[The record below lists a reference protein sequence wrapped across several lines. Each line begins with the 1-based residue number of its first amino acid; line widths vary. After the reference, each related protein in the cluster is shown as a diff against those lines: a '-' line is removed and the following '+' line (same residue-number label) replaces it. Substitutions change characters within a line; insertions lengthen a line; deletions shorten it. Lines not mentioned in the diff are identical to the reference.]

1 MDEKEF
7 NNLVAK
13 MAANDKEHESFRRR
27 LDEVEKTGREHRDIM
42 VQLERQS
49 VATEKLAEAV
59 KSQADAHE
67 KLAGR
72 VRNLETEPA
81 EKWKKITWEII
92 KAVVLAAA
100 GLVIGKII

>member
-1 MDEKEF
+1 MDEERI
-7 NNLVAK
+7 NQLAAA

-27 LDEVEKTGREHRDIM
+27 LNEVERTGREHRDIM

-49 VATEKLAEAV
+49 AATEKLAEAV

-72 VRNLETEPA
+72 VRNLEAEPA

-100 GLVIGKII
+100 GLMIGKLL